1 MPFISMVVG
10 GVEMFLSLMLL
21 LLLVPTASLLLLL
34 PFDLDFEEADD
45 DDVATAL
52 NGRFLF
58 AVLNIISSHIQRWR
72 FTRQALVIGPRRRLV
87 AGHGR

>member
-21 LLLVPTASLLLLL
+21 LLLVPTASLLL

-52 NGRFLF
+52 KGRFLF
-58 AVLNIISSHIQRWR
+58 AVLNIISSHVQRWR
-72 FTRQALVIGPRRRLV
+72 FTRQP
-87 AGHGR
+87 